1 MTDPLSV
8 FLRDL
13 PTNTTRHGWVNHHDI
28 YEKKVELEKSMKEN
42 HALSPFLV
50 FLEVPEKAFEEAT
63 IETGVS
69 PLHDSRYTY
78 SHHLRCLVLEIQS
91 ATHRAAREAAMLLF
105 DNKVDEMGLYS
116 SLRRPGP
123 IGRKYDGVSKQ
134 PDAQWMPTVS
144 TEDPSKPTI
153 FLEVGTSVSR
163 ARVESEA
170 KRWLTYPN
178 APIMLVILVMV
189 HQHPEINVQVL
200 GGYRKPQFSMAGQR
214 MESTITRSNGS
225 TCVEGTVDIP
235 FEFIFWREREKPK
248 EHDVVFN
255 EDDLRMFAESIWNV
269 QGLI

>member
-13 PTNTTRHGWVNHHDI
+13 PANTPRHGWVNHHDV
-28 YEKKVELEKSMKEN
+28 YEKKLGLEKAMKEN

-63 IETGVS
+63 IETGVFR
-69 PLHDSRYTY
+69 LHDTLFTY

-91 ATHRAAREAAMLLF
+91 ATHRAAREAATFLF
-105 DNKVDEMGLYS
+105 DKKVDDMGLYS

-123 IGRKYDGVSKQ
+123 IGRKYDDVSKQ

-178 APIMLVILVMV
+178 SPITMVILVMV
-189 HQHPEINVQVL
+189 HQHTEINMQVL

-214 MESTITRSNGS
+214 MESTVIRSNSS
-225 TCVEGTVDIP
+225 TCVDGIVAIP
-235 FEFIFWREREKPK
+235 FEFIFWRKKEKPK
-248 EHDVVFN
+248 EHDVVFD
-255 EDDLRMFAESIWNV
+255 EDDLSSFAESIWKT